1 MKDGPMDALERSTPA
16 EVYEQYLGRAIADP
30 FTRVLLDH
38 AAPKQGERVLDL
50 ASGTGSVARQVAP
63 MVGRQGRVVA
73 VDINPAML
81 AVGRA
86 MSPPAGA
93 AIEWLEGN
101 AIDLDLP
108 DAAFDLVLCQQGLQF
123 FPDRV
128 GAAREMRRVLMPQGR
143 VAISVWQTLAR
154 HPVYEALFKATASHL
169 GARMSA
175 MDVSFSFGDP
185 EQLRAVLRNGGF
197 DRIDIVPRSLEHQ
210 LAIAGAVR
218 AAHGARSGNLSS
230 GVRSAGPSRA
240 GGARQGG
247 LGRDGA
253 HHRALQERRRIDVP
267 HAHQYR
273 DRILILSS
281 DAGPQDAA
289 TAARRV
295 PVSRGRPYR
304 CSEPPGL
311 EVEARQSSDN
321 SPSALMHMQAK

>member
-16 EVYEQYLGRAIADP
+16 EVYEQYLGRSIADP
-30 FTRVLLDH
+30 FARMLLDH

-128 GAAREMRRVLMPQGR
+128 GAAREMRRVLMPEGR

-175 MDVSFSFGDP
+175 VDVSFSFGDP

-197 DRIDIVPRSLEHQ
+197 DRIDIVPRSLDISLQSPERYVQ
-210 LAIAGAVR
+210 LTVRGAATSVPAFARLDPRAQAALVKAVSGEMEPIIGRYRRGDELTFPMHTNIAIA
-218 AAHGARSGNLSS
+218 S
-230 GVRSAGPSRA
+230 
-240 GGARQGG
+240 
-247 LGRDGA
+247 
-253 HHRALQERRRIDVP
+253 
-267 HAHQYR
+267 
-273 DRILILSS
+273 
-281 DAGPQDAA
+281 
-289 TAARRV
+289 
-295 PVSRGRPYR
+295 
-304 CSEPPGL
+304 
-311 EVEARQSSDN
+311 
-321 SPSALMHMQAK
+321 

>member
-16 EVYEQYLGRAIADP
+16 EVYEQYLGRSIADP
-30 FTRVLLDH
+30 FARVLLDH
-38 AAPKQGERVLDL
+38 AAPQQGERVLDL

-86 MSPPAGA
+86 MSPAAGA

-128 GAAREMRRVLMPQGR
+128 GAAREMRRVLMPEGR

-154 HPVYEALFKATASHL
+154 HPVYEALFKATARHL

-175 MDVSFSFGDP
+175 VDVSFSFGDP

-197 DRIDIVPRSLEHQ
+197 DRIDIVPRSLDISLQSPALFVQ
-210 LAIAGAVR
+210 LTVRGAATSVPAFARLDPRAQAALVKAVSGEMEPIIGRYRRGDELTLPMHTNIAIA
-218 AAHGARSGNLSS
+218 S
-230 GVRSAGPSRA
+230 
-240 GGARQGG
+240 
-247 LGRDGA
+247 
-253 HHRALQERRRIDVP
+253 
-267 HAHQYR
+267 
-273 DRILILSS
+273 
-281 DAGPQDAA
+281 
-289 TAARRV
+289 
-295 PVSRGRPYR
+295 
-304 CSEPPGL
+304 
-311 EVEARQSSDN
+311 
-321 SPSALMHMQAK
+321 